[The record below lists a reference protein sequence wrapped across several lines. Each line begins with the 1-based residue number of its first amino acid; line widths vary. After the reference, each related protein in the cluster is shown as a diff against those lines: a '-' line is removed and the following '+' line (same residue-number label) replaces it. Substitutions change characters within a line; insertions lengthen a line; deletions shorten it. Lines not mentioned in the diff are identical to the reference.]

1 MSSFMIRNMYGLN
14 ARDTIDYAGESR
26 SIVASL
32 EQSYVSIQGQR
43 TSGWVEGARNVI
55 GGSAMDNI
63 HGDSHNNVLVGRG
76 GDDLLSGGK
85 GDDTLVGGSGND
97 FLIGG
102 KGADTITG
110 GPGADKFVY
119 WRASDTQG
127 DVITDFNHG
136 QGDIINFIFTEEEQ
150 YAHNHPKPGYVP
162 DPEQPMPLPLNG
174 TAEAPHS
181 LWYQVAEN
189 GKDLHL
195 FGDTDGQVDTHE
207 ISMTLQGVTSLQSS
221 DFVFEYWV

>member
-55 GGSAMDNI
+55 GGSAPDNI
-63 HGDSHNNVLVGRG
+63 HGDSHSNVLVGRG

-110 GPGADKFVY
+110 GPGADICVLESIRY
-119 WRASDTQG
+119 PRRCD
-127 DVITDFNHG
+127 
-136 QGDIINFIFTEEEQ
+136 
-150 YAHNHPKPGYVP
+150 YR
-162 DPEQPMPLPLNG
+162 
-174 TAEAPHS
+174 
-181 LWYQVAEN
+181 
-189 GKDLHL
+189 
-195 FGDTDGQVDTHE
+195 
-207 ISMTLQGVTSLQSS
+207 LQSWPGRYHQ
-221 DFVFEYWV
+221 FHFYGRRAVCP